1 MTATRL
7 KQSSVYL
14 INQIDDKDTAL
25 LNKVYLFLTANVPA
39 KKVEKGEEELT
50 PNQKRRL
57 AIVEKF
63 AGAFSACQTV
73 DWKKDK
79 EEYLLEKYE
88 Q

>member
-7 KQSSVYL
+7 KQSLVNL

-39 KKVEKGEEELT
+39 KKEEKG
-50 PNQKRRL
+50 
-57 AIVEKF
+57 
-63 AGAFSACQTV
+63 GAKGEGK
-73 DWKKDK
+73 KKDK
-79 EEYLLEKYE
+79 GQKKEKGKK

>member
-7 KQSSVYL
+7 KQSSVNL

-25 LNKVYLFLTANVPA
+25 LNKVYLFLAANVPA
-39 KKVEKGEEELT
+39 KKEEKEEEELT
-50 PNQKRRL
+50 SEQKRRL
-57 AIVEKF
+57 KLVDELC
-63 AGAFSACQTV
+63 GAFSACQTV

-79 EEYLLEKYE
+79 EEYMLEKYG